1 MADTIGNEPG
11 FWDYA
16 AGALGPGYGPSETR
30 SRFKRNQLQDAL
42 VNQFMEEQKAKQEYL
57 AAKAGGPTGLAMQD
71 IDALNQETMTAP
83 RFDGKRVTAGAVG
96 RVGIP
101 DELRDNAPLEDT
113 NIAGMKAKLQANPN
127 QYSGNEALAPVQ
139 ADQLREQIASAPRRF
154 ATAQNER
161 LTRAMP
167 DEMIAADVERM
178 TPKMQVVGKNIVRLD
193 GDKATEIY
201 KGGAEGTWQQVVD
214 GDQAFKVRVD
224 EEGNEISKRIPLGL
238 SADARQMKI
247 FAAQADAADAR
258 AGRQKP
264 PKIKTYFDSDGGGIQ
279 IDENDPDDMK
289 IVKEKG
295 LTSSSANSSEQKA
308 RGYLDRLLAAEE
320 RLQQLDDAG
329 YDPSN
334 LKDSKIG
341 SVPLVGNYM
350 VSDQGQSYNQKK
362 KDWARAKLR
371 LESGA
376 TIGDTESD
384 EEFNTYFASP
394 GDSPMAQI
402 DKERSRLQAQL
413 QLATEAG
420 PLGTGK
426 AKEIKAK
433 QVEFENIVHTAKL
446 KGMTVK
452 QVRDLLKKKKAVPNA
467 P

>member
-1 MADTIGNEPG
+1 MASTIGNEPG

-83 RFDGKRVTAGAVG
+83 RFDGKRITAGTVG

-167 DEMIAADVERM
+167 DEMIAADVARM

-224 EEGNEISKRIPLGL
+224 DAGNEISKRIPLGM
-238 SADARQMKI
+238 SADARQLKGFEAI
-247 FAAQADAADAR
+247 AAR
-258 AGRQKP
+258 GEKP
-264 PKIKTYFDSDGGGIQ
+264 PKPPANMMVRPGTSPEDQDWVPVPGSPLAIQNEKQQRKKERQNVDDQKLLNGALGQLKETEDLIDSIS
-279 IDENDPDDMK
+279 NDPQLDTVTGRFAGRLKDDSM
-289 IVKEKG
+289 VWGEDQ
-295 LTSSSANSSEQKA
+295 ANVIANITTLKA
-308 RGYLDRLLAAEE
+308 RNFLAGLSQLKQSSPSGSSGLGSLTETEGQKVQAALGTLDRAVGPTNYRKALA
-320 RLQQLDDAG
+320 
-329 YDPSN
+329 N
-334 LKDSKIG
+334 LKN
-341 SVPLVGNYM
+341 VL
-350 VSDQGQSYNQKK
+350 
-362 KDWARAKLR
+362 A
-371 LESGA
+371 
-376 TIGDTESD
+376 
-384 EEFNTYFASP
+384 
-394 GDSPMAQI
+394 
-402 DKERSRLQAQL
+402 RSRQAFQDTYNSL
-413 QLATEAG
+413 HEDDDVIDLKDLA
-420 PLGTGK
+420 PGK
-426 AKEIKAK
+426 
-433 QVEFENIVHTAKL
+433 
-446 KGMTVK
+446 
-452 QVRDLLKKKKAVPNA
+452 
-467 P
+467 